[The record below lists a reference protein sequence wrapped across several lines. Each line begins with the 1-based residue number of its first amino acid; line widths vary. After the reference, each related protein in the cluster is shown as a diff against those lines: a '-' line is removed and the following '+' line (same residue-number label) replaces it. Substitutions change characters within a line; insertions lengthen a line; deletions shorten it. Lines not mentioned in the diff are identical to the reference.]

1 MPETVSQTVRAL
13 LEQMQQTIEEL
24 LALGDGEIPQ
34 PSSHVCA
41 QGRDLWALLTNDI
54 DHEIIHAGQV
64 LEARY
69 EARITP
75 SPMARLAG
83 EWLQARAKFIS
94 ALAGLSDD
102 QYNSET
108 APGAWTY
115 RQVASHLLKLEEHSL
130 QTVRA
135 DIAAR
140 GAVH

>member
-1 MPETVSQTVRAL
+1 MPGTVRDTVRAL
-13 LEQMQQTIEEL
+13 LEQMQRTIDDL
-24 LALGDGEIPQ
+24 LALGDDEIAM

-69 EARITP
+69 EAGITP

-83 EWLQARAKFIS
+83 EWLQARAKFVA
-94 ALAGLSDD
+94 ALAGLTDE

-108 APGAWTY
+108 APGGWTY

-130 QTVRA
+130 QTVHQ

-140 GAVH
+140 DS